1 MVEVQPTVYYI
12 AIITAVLI
20 LLVFVVN
27 RALRKFD
34 PLSEPKGLV
43 LLVLMGVQMV
53 ENMVSSKT
61 NESIT
66 RRLSPYIATIAL
78 YIFLSNISGLFSIEP
93 PTSNY
98 SVTLTLALITCVLI
112 EKYAIEFNGVKNY
125 IHSLFEPM
133 APFVIINIISKIS
146 TFASLSLRLFGN
158 IISGSIL
165 MTIIYA
171 MCASVSNLIPLIG
184 KFNILG
190 VIIAPVLHFYFD
202 LFSGAMQ
209 TYLFITLSIAFISKE
224 LPKRS

>member
-1 MVEVQPTVYYI
+1 MEIQPTVYYI
-12 AIITAVLI
+12 AAITGILI

-27 RALRKFD
+27 RALTKFD

-66 RRLSPYIATIAL
+66 RRLSPYIATVAL
-78 YIFLSNISGLFSIEP
+78 YIFLSNISGLFSFDP

-125 IHSLFEPM
+125 IHGLFEPM

-171 MCASVSNLIPLIG
+171 MCASVSKLIPLVG
-184 KFNILG
+184 QFNFLG